1 MSSISESIVSGALV
15 VKVGDFGLCTSLQD
29 PPGKYTEGENRYF
42 AKELLLNTSTETSS
56 VSWAEIFDLRAA
68 KTSKKQLSEPADA
81 DPVATKTT
89 KRIDLTKADIFS
101 LGASIY
107 ELCKGRKLAGNS
119 SEDSDNEW
127 ANIRNGQVSEV
138 VMEKYS
144 TEFKSL
150 VVKVNFQFYA
160 HNMFYL
166 IWSPYKM

>member
-1 MSSISESIVSGALV
+1 VSSISESIVSGSLV

-68 KTSKKQLSEPADA
+68 ETAKQRLSEPAAA
-81 DPVATKTT
+81 DPFAKTT

-150 VVKVNFQFYA
+150 VVKVNLQFYA
-160 HNMFYL
+160 YNIF
-166 IWSPYKM
+166 I